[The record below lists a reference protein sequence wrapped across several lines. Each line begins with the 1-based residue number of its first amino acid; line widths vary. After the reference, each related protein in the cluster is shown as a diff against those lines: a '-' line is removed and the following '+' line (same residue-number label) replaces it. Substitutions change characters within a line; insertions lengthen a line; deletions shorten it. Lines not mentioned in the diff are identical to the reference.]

1 MGGEAFRSD
10 QLYGGEDEDNR
21 SGLKSSQGGEEDN
34 PTSSAAGGGGNP
46 ILFLFVFVFVF
57 VFVCCRTG
65 VRASSAAGS
74 GGKPFLGA
82 QFPSGGRLS
91 PRRCSPPAVSPLL
104 SSFCLAAALQA
115 SWAENAV
122 DGISF
127 PAGARL

>member
-1 MGGEAFRSD
+1 MGREAFQSD
-10 QLYGGEDEDNR
+10 QLDNGEDEDNR
-21 SGLKSSQGGEEDN
+21 SGLKSSRGGEEDN

-82 QFPSGGRLS
+82 QFPSGGYTVPS
-91 PRRCSPPAVSPLL
+91 VSPLL
-104 SSFCLAAALQA
+104 STFCIAAALQA
-115 SWAENAV
+115 SWTENGV
-122 DGISF
+122 EGISF
-127 PAGARL
+127 PAGTRL